1 MNLVSFVI
9 PSYNEQDN
17 IIRLSNILL
26 GILKKYKYVEV
37 IIVDNGSTDKTSKIL
52 KNINYLKKKN
62 LN

>member
-1 MNLVSFVI
+1 MNLISFVI
-9 PSYNEQDN
+9 PSYNEQEN

-52 KNINYLKKKN
+52 KNINYLKKKI
-62 LN
+62 